1 MPVTIWGSGAIGG
14 TLGAHMVRA
23 GQDVIFVDRD
33 ADHVAA
39 MRARGLRIEGFAGTF
54 TTPPLAAYTP
64 EEVPGPLGAVVLA
77 CKAMATEPACR
88 QIAPLLAADGYV
100 VSLQNGLNEPV
111 IAAVVGA
118 ERTVAAFVNFSSD
131 YLKPGVIAY
140 GGTGT
145 LAVGEMDGR
154 ITPRVE
160 DLVARFRTQLPEALA
175 SDNVIGYLWSK
186 MGYGCMLFGT
196 ALADASMADAVDRYR
211 VALAGLGREPLAV
224 AARLGVRPLPFDGWD
239 PEPIMSG
246 DPARLNASLD
256 ELTARM
262 RTNLKVKSGIWRDLA
277 VRHRRTEVDYQ
288 VMVVVA
294 EGRRLGVPTPLC
306 AACGRM
312 IKEIEDGR
320 RQMSWG
326 NLDELAAA
334 MAEG

>member
-23 GQDVIFVDRD
+23 GQEVVFVDRD
-33 ADHVAA
+33 ADHVRA
-39 MRARGLRIEGFAGTF
+39 MRERGLRIEGFAGTF
-54 TTPPLAAYTP
+54 TTPPLRAYLP

-77 CKAMATEPACR
+77 VKAMATEPACR
-88 QIAPLLAADGYV
+88 QIAPLLAPDGFV

-118 ERTVAAFVNFSSD
+118 ERTVGAFVNFSAD
-131 YLKPGVIAY
+131 YLEPGVIAY
-140 GGTGT
+140 GGAGT
-145 LAVGEMDGR
+145 LAVGEVDGR

-160 DLVARFRTQLPEALA
+160 DMVRRFRAQLPDARA
-175 SDNVIGYLWSK
+175 TDNVLGYLWSK

-196 ALADASMADAVDRYR
+196 ALADATMADAVDRYR
-211 VALAGLGREPLAV
+211 RALSALGREPLLV
-224 AARLGVRPLPFDGWD
+224 ARRLGIRPLPFDGWD
-239 PEPIMSG
+239 PDPILSG
-246 DPARLNASLD
+246 DPARIDASLD
-256 ELTARM
+256 ELIARM

-306 AACGRM
+306 EACGRM

-320 RQMSWG
+320 RQMSWA
-326 NLDELAAA
+326 NLDELAALVT
-334 MAEG
+334 G